1 MLSPFTEKEMIVR
14 KEWRDMTF
22 RKETFKVCFHTWKC
36 EDTGEEFEDEHF
48 AQLNYNQVINQYREK
63 YHIPYP
69 DEIKSI
75 RGKYDLSA
83 IKMSHVL
90 GFGDNTYRQ
99 YEAGEVPTQA
109 NARLIQMAADP
120 SKFLDMIDLSSAL
133 EGSAL
138 EKARHNTEKLIDK
151 VDMEEIVVRN
161 YLFEGKRRGRFT
173 GFGKPNFEK
182 FVEMIIYFCINQ
194 QPWKTKLNKL
204 LFYAD
209 FTFFKEYG
217 ISMSGSE
224 YYAIDMGPVPDNF
237 NSIFEHLAKTEQLKV
252 YNKAFSNGG
261 EGQKYFPVREFNDKL
276 FEEAELE
283 ILQSINDKFKDF
295 STQEMIDLS
304 HEEIGWQQNSDNP
317 HRPIDYLYAFELKN

>member
-36 EDTGEEFEDEHF
+36 KDTGEEFEDEHF

-75 RGKYDLSA
+75 REKYDLSA

-99 YEAGEVPTQA
+99 YEAGEMPTQA

-133 EGSAL
+133 GGSVL
-138 EKARHNTEKLIDK
+138 EKARHNAKRLTDK
-151 VDMEEIVVRN
+151 VDKEEIVVRN

-173 GFGKPNFEK
+173 GFGQPNFEK
-182 FVEMIIYFCINQ
+182 FVEMIIFFCINQ
-194 QPWKTKLNKL
+194 RPWKTKLNKL

-237 NSIFEHLAKTEQLKV
+237 NSIFEHLAKTDLLKV
-252 YNKAFSNGG
+252 YNKRFSDGG
-261 EGQKYFPVREFNDKL
+261 EGQKYLPAREFNDKL
-276 FEEAELE
+276 FEEAELK

-295 STQEMIDLS
+295 STQKMIDLS

-317 HRPIDYLYAFELKN
+317 HQPIDYLYAFELKN